1 MKSSKNLL
9 KGIFIGM
16 GVMALTA
23 FAAEKTF
30 TLKFSETEINKHYQK
45 LSVIRQIVDNS
56 NLSHQEVVYV
66 TKAIDSLQAEI
77 VAQVKTQI
85 EQPAPPPANGKKQ

>member
-1 MKSSKNLL
+1 MKSSNNLP
-9 KGIFIGM
+9 KGIFIGI
-16 GVMALTA
+16 GLTLLTA

-30 TLKFSETEINKHYQK
+30 TLKFSETDINKHYQK

-77 VAQVKTQI
+77 LTQVKAQI
-85 EQPAPPPANGKKQ
+85 EPAPTKK

>member
-1 MKSSKNLL
+1 
-9 KGIFIGM
+9 M

-30 TLKFSETEINKHYQK
+30 TLKFSETDINKHYQK

-77 VAQVKTQI
+77 LTQVKSQLVQDVPT
-85 EQPAPPPANGKKQ
+85 KK

>member
-1 MKSSKNLL
+1 MRNNNNLV

-30 TLKFSETEINKHYQK
+30 TLKFSETDINKHYQK

-66 TKAIDSLQAEI
+66 TKSIDSLQAEI
-77 VAQVKTQI
+77 LTQVKSQLVQET
-85 EQPAPPPANGKKQ
+85 PSKK

>member
-1 MKSSKNLL
+1 MKNNNNLL
-9 KGIFIGM
+9 KGIFIGI
-16 GVMALTA
+16 GVTLLTA

-30 TLKFSETEINKHYQK
+30 TLKFSETDINKHYQK

-66 TKAIDSLQAEI
+66 TKAIDSLQSEI
-77 VAQVKTQI
+77 LSQVKAQLET
-85 EQPAPPPANGKKQ
+85 PAPVKK

>member
-1 MKSSKNLL
+1 MKENKKFI
-9 KGIFIGM
+9 KGILTGIGIM
-16 GVMALTA
+16 FLTA

-30 TLKFSETEINKHYQK
+30 TLKFSETDINKHYQK

-77 VAQVKTQI
+77 LTQVKAQLVQET
-85 EQPAPPPANGKKQ
+85 PSKK

>member
-1 MKSSKNLL
+1 MKKNNNLV

-23 FAAEKTF
+23 FVAEKTF

-77 VAQVKTQI
+77 LTQVKTQI
-85 EQPAPPPANGKKQ
+85 EPAPTKK

>member
-1 MKSSKNLL
+1 MRKNNNLV

-66 TKAIDSLQAEI
+66 TKSIDSLQAEI
-77 VAQVKTQI
+77 LTQVKAQLVQ
-85 EQPAPPPANGKKQ
+85 ENPSKK

>member
-1 MKSSKNLL
+1 MKNNNLV
-9 KGIFIGM
+9 KGIFIGI
-16 GVMALTA
+16 GVTLLTA

-30 TLKFSETEINKHYQK
+30 TLKFSETDINKHYQK

-66 TKAIDSLQAEI
+66 TKAIDSLQSEI
-77 VAQVKTQI
+77 LTQVKAQLET
-85 EQPAPPPANGKKQ
+85 PAPTKK

>member
-1 MKSSKNLL
+1 MRKNNNLV

-30 TLKFSETEINKHYQK
+30 TLKFSETDINKHYQK

-77 VAQVKTQI
+77 LTQVKSQLVQDVPT
-85 EQPAPPPANGKKQ
+85 KK

>member
-1 MKSSKNLL
+1 MKMNNNLL
-9 KGIFIGM
+9 KGIFIGI
-16 GVMALTA
+16 GLTLLTA
-23 FAAEKTF
+23 FAAEKIF
-30 TLKFSETEINKHYQK
+30 TLKFSETDINKHYQK

-77 VAQVKTQI
+77 LTQVKAQI
-85 EQPAPPPANGKKQ
+85 EPAPTKK

>member
-1 MKSSKNLL
+1 MRKNNNLV

-23 FAAEKTF
+23 FTAEKVF

-66 TKAIDSLQAEI
+66 TKAIDSLQADI
-77 VAQVKTQI
+77 LTQVKGQLVQ
-85 EQPAPPPANGKKQ
+85 EAPLKK

>member
-1 MKSSKNLL
+1 MKSNHNLV
-9 KGIFIGM
+9 KGIFIGI
-16 GVMALTA
+16 GVTLLTA

-30 TLKFSETEINKHYQK
+30 TLKFSETDINKHYQK

-66 TKAIDSLQAEI
+66 TKAIDSLQSEI
-77 VAQVKTQI
+77 LTQVKAQLET
-85 EQPAPPPANGKKQ
+85 PAPAKK

>member
-1 MKSSKNLL
+1 MKSSNNLVI
-9 KGIFIGM
+9 GIFIGM

-30 TLKFSETEINKHYQK
+30 TLKFSETDINKHYQK

-66 TKAIDSLQAEI
+66 TKAIDSLQADI
-77 VAQVKTQI
+77 LTQVKGQLVQ
-85 EQPAPPPANGKKQ
+85 EAPPKK

>member
-1 MKSSKNLL
+1 MKSSNNLVI
-9 KGIFIGM
+9 GIFIGM

-30 TLKFSETEINKHYQK
+30 TLKFSETDINKHYQK

-66 TKAIDSLQAEI
+66 TKSIDSLQAEI
-77 VAQVKTQI
+77 LTQVKSQLVQDVPT
-85 EQPAPPPANGKKQ
+85 KK